1 MQSSV
6 TQKVFGEIVGIS
18 QPAVSDLIKRDVL
31 AEGDTLANWIIAYCS
46 NLREQAAG
54 RAGADGGLDLVS
66 ERARLAKEQADKVAY
81 QNAITR
87 NQLAPV
93 DLLEEVLAKAAAKIN
108 GVFDAIPGMIKRRV
122 PTLSSEEIDLIAL
135 EISRGRNIVASM
147 SLHDIDEQIAV
158 DDEPVDFIDHE

>member
-1 MQSSV
+1 LQSSV

-158 DDEPVDFIDHE
+158 DDEPVDFIEHE

>member
-31 AEGDTLANWIIAYCS
+31 TEGDTLANWIIAYCS

>member
-158 DDEPVDFIDHE
+158 DDEPVDFIEHE